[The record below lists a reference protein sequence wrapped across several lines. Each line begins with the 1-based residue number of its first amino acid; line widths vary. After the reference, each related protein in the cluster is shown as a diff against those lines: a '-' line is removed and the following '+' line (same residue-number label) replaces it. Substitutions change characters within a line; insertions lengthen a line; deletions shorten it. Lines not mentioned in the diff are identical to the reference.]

1 MMTDNCK
8 LVFEVENLNNASPAT
23 VSRCGQVYVS
33 PSDLDYRNVVKG
45 WIAYRKELKG
55 VEEETRL
62 TNVFQKYLFSDKNN
76 VIDKLS
82 KIIIAPK
89 MSLSNVIQATNICNV
104 VTGVLKQ
111 FEDAGKTPSDSE
123 MEIIVIFG
131 LIWGIGGV
139 YELEDRKKF

>member
-1 MMTDNCK
+1 
-8 LVFEVENLNNASPAT
+8 
-23 VSRCGQVYVS
+23 
-33 PSDLDYRNVVKG
+33 
-45 WIAYRKELKG
+45 
-55 VEEETRL
+55 
-62 TNVFQKYLFSDKNN
+62 
-76 VIDKLS
+76 
-82 KIIIAPK
+82 